1 MKNIINNI
9 LEENPKHIRGH
20 VNKLEYEV
28 RDLSTKAD
36 IAELFLQI
44 KEIKDAL
51 KSSNIEVKAM
61 DALEKE
67 KLIKEIIQE
76 DKEQIMKDIGE
87 TLYQMNQ
94 KKALEKSSF
103 VGNIRNWFNRKSLKH
118 SSLSEDIKEYLEN
131 EDDETVALYKEIL
144 DNL

>member
-51 KSSNIEVKAM
+51 SSNNIEINSM
-61 DALEKE
+61 DALERE
-67 KLIKEIIQE
+67 ELIKEIIQE

-87 TLYQMNQ
+87 TLYQINQ

-103 VGNIRNWFNRKSLKH
+103 LDGIRNWVNRKSLKH
-118 SSLSEDIKEYLEN
+118 SSLSEDIKEFLEN
-131 EDDETVALYKEIL
+131 EDDEEKALYKEIL